1 MIGVATPSVLLG
13 DMDAD
18 GDIDMLVLGSFSP
31 AVGLMGGAYNIV
43 FLNDGSGIFA
53 KDLGS
58 DLAFEGSIAVAYG
71 DINSDGLLDYV
82 LSGASG
88 VRVLLAKRT
97 PSIAISST
105 TSNALTAA
113 IFADSGGAPSNRV
126 KGVDVALGDLDADG
140 DLDLVLVRYVD
151 TAPQVETEQ
160 TPIAQFRA
168 SVMRNTDG
176 DGTFVEASKIENVI
190 SVSSTA
196 ATTLA
201 RLVETLP
208 LLDDSSD
215 ALTVQLVGP
224 SGVTVVSATTQ
235 ALADE
240 IRLTRAGATSAVLIR
255 LDAVRNVSVF
265 LREGPSGLWGDLPEP
280 LTRIEL
286 PLQAAWEAGA
296 NFGLSYNVSVSTSEP

>member
-1 MIGVATPSVLLG
+1 MEVTNGISAIGLRFTRACTFG
-13 DMDAD
+13 D
-18 GDIDMLVLGSFSP
+18 
-31 AVGLMGGAYNIV
+31 
-43 FLNDGSGIFA
+43 
-53 KDLGS
+53 
-58 DLAFEGSIAVAYG
+58 
-71 DINSDGLLDYV
+71 
-82 LSGASG
+82 
-88 VRVLLAKRT
+88 RV
-97 PSIAISST
+97 
-105 TSNALTAA
+105 
-113 IFADSGGAPSNRV
+113 
-126 KGVDVALGDLDADG
+126 
-140 DLDLVLVRYVD
+140 
-151 TAPQVETEQ
+151 
-160 TPIAQFRA
+160 
-168 SVMRNTDG
+168 
-176 DGTFVEASKIENVI
+176 IENVI

-296 NFGLSYNVSVSTSEP
+296 SFGLSYNVSVSTSEP